1 MLYSFN
7 VEMKRELL
15 KGKSSIFVSNEMGV
29 SKQHTCY
36 VLNNKKNCSK
46 TFAIAILS
54 VCDLDYRTDLNKFF
68 KVVK

>member
-7 VEMKRELL
+7 IEMKRELL
-15 KGKSSIFVSNEMGV
+15 KGNRSISVSKEMGV
-29 SKQHTCY
+29 TKQHTSY

-54 VCDLDYRTDLNKFF
+54 VCGFDYRTDLDKFF
-68 KVVK
+68 KIVK

>member
-15 KGKSSIFVSNEMGV
+15 KSKSSIFVSNEMGV

-46 TFAIAILS
+46 TFAIALLS

>member
-15 KGKSSIFVSNEMGV
+15 KGKSSILVSNEMGV

-46 TFAIAILS
+46 TFAIALLS
-54 VCDLDYRTDLNKFF
+54 VCDLDYRTDLNNFF